1 MSSFLVGSISRPLIF
16 WDPASPGTLQVNP
29 DVLRNQKSEVETFR
43 LSLEKLEGEEQV
55 AVKIGGGG
63 ADSEDAK
70 RNENRRALVIVQ
82 ILTSL
87 HVVACEESN
96 RESANAIAKRLRS
109 ISSLLSGVKL
119 YLGVEVFNLVKGQI
133 EAVHKYVLYREL
145 SEFTEQALDILHEY
159 NYGLDLVLLVAKY
172 EYAIQHISDVNE
184 SCSTYGLKQVVVCV
198 KIARHILWLLSLQ
211 LRKECHNA
219 VVELKIELQSLRVE
233 GQRTIFDSWLTN
245 LPDLADV
252 YLDNS
257 ECYTTSR
264 QPPEEDPPLT
274 MLSIMPSSESAPDTV
289 VLDDQNQL
297 ASQTRT
303 FDDEDLKI
311 SRSQIKIANEQS
323 ARMRIA
329 DTAKSII
336 GGIRDRSVALSLM
349 DHAEI
354 LTGGLSRT
362 SQDIFVIL
370 QRLEELAT
378 SSFIDTFGSHL
389 GSANRLEFSDP
400 AVTDQFSAFVTERD
414 TRRRGAN
421 QMLDSTLLQT
431 LDSFMAVM
439 SICHRLSE
447 QRDPVDLMELKLIA
461 RCKIESPKVLPII
474 GELEI
479 ASVVR
484 FRAQAFLQLL
494 TPRPPQPSPLHI
506 VDCYANYYDGDNEG
520 CLVDYFRLIL
530 STENVYDNLYSGQ
543 FQAAANLIDACI
555 LQSQQIVTRMRSFN
569 SFDTSTLDRMA
580 QLEEWLLDMRK
591 ECLDG
596 IAKLNLVKSL
606 ETSLVR
612 MVKTGDIGFAETSH
626 QWMNPKR
633 VKIST
638 LLSEVENLEYSLNSS
653 AELDSDLKVRGS
665 LILRVR
671 NSLLKSL
678 DSSDESDVGES
689 LDDIMVDWL
698 EIVQDPRFGKGS
710 LEIAIHFEMSQR
722 NKFISYLLSDR
733 QPEVSEILH
742 EAYGKRFSVDKE
754 DQTILVVRYCSALL
768 DLECSGNK
776 RYRVVEH
783 IPRYN
788 EVPIIARPSLEEQ
801 YNSRLADSD
810 NHATISSLLE
820 GKTSKNDNCTPALA
834 ALMSHVKAHLL
845 SPRDLYSF
853 HPDSQRDD
861 SIELLEAF
869 KSFFD
874 GQKIETDKTDAANL
888 AQVVALATV
897 VRRKLIEQQWGLQR
911 MSESQFAKASE
922 VIGESA
928 GFHAKK
934 MLDERVGDMQ
944 ILVISQINAAD
955 GDSEKIFRHVS
966 SSSRQTGMVCDL
978 LCGLPCDMGNSWMI
992 NCAMQS
998 HLSPGV
1004 FVKLRNWEEKAKSA
1018 ALQNALIED
1027 IEAPIELSRCV
1038 SRVETGILF
1047 GDAYQR
1053 LKTLAKELPNL
1064 SFVLEGLRS
1073 MVEWVLQVRLLV
1085 ASENWSGLKRTR
1097 SKSFSGLEFQGP
1109 ERLLAIAVAVMKH
1122 NAVIET
1128 IVSQFWPVEQKTFFE
1143 STTGFFPFIDFRK
1156 MFDAVS
1162 TARKLELQTTEMTRL
1177 VQIGE
1182 SLVKLKSAI
1191 DHGRWLRNSGSS
1203 GSALS
1208 QDGEEC
1214 VAEIMETFPRLH
1226 CPRRIIV
1233 ELEKVEQEL
1242 QNMSVEMKMIEVIN
1256 SGRSYLASGDLSG
1269 HQHVEIDVLEKVVES
1284 AARLRHR
1291 NPLNASLFEM
1301 ATKILNLRRAVK
1313 AGDWA
1318 ALRYWLSSSTLPSFA
1333 SASSLIG
1340 TASDAI
1346 FEIEGLVATSKRN
1359 LQMHSVIVKALS
1371 QNAVSGSAMRLDTRA
1386 VSVTSLLLA
1395 LRAAAGA
1402 PKMSIE
1408 DEQLLHS
1415 ADKLKN
1421 IRICFLMSDY
1431 SKLIEEVASVN
1442 LGLIHDA
1449 CLEEIY
1455 VIKKAVDAIAGLNRV
1470 RSAISDGKPSGTTGY
1485 IEFHTAQTA
1494 ELEATLAIFEA
1505 HSSPGSQVTAR
1516 FLLSARNILAL
1527 RVATRVGRWFIKEL
1541 SEHLLSSMAS
1551 FQHEPFHVS
1560 ELDYCKEIFGNEKQ
1574 QDERSPKAPCEPRR
1588 PPTEQNN
1595 LSSPFNEGEYGF
1607 EEHNA
1612 YDSEYTDQP
1621 REVVFLSG
1629 SLTIVAHDPTAVPT
1643 LLMVI
1648 ARAGVLAEYEEELL
1662 MIRNELYHKIC
1673 VHILRRCLVACDV
1686 AVGDAIR
1693 VVKHLGVKSKET
1705 FKLMCTAY
1713 FMCSLREGFSDGDV
1727 RRTIA
1732 LLGRVG
1738 RLNQNGML
1746 SSVVAGEIER
1756 IYRVVCGDNISADLL
1771 NALEYSG
1778 PDAEAQ
1784 LKQALHRSA
1793 ALTPQSEAVTRVT
1806 AICSAALELRK
1817 ARRSGVTSRVI
1828 SAIGKGEQVIAQQKP
1843 FGGSDTE
1850 HSLQC
1855 LAKLIHSTRELSRAE
1870 LLVPSE
1876 SINLPPLAPEVNE
1889 SWSHTVQQLVAMS
1902 LDAAAG
1908 GGPVV
1913 IKRGGVFVRLLEEI
1927 ISAPPTTRMTTDPR
1941 WHVSTLLSILLLGL
1955 VADSGSSNTIG
1966 SKTLLE
1972 MASLYPTQQES
1983 PTYDFPFKGVSVAF
1997 NLMFPKLGQ
2006 TLRKTVP
2013 QLLPDRTKRLW
2024 VLERLESVLP
2034 HCALKVWALGLV
2046 DLKHGIHF
2054 NRGGAHT
2061 YS

>member
-1 MSSFLVGSISRPLIF
+1 MTTLIESISRHLIF
-16 WDPASPGTLQVNP
+16 WDPSSPETLRV
-29 DVLRNQKSEVETFR
+29 DYEVLRAQKTAVATLT
-43 LSLEKLEGEEQV
+43 LSLEKLEGDEQV

-63 ADSEDAK
+63 IDNEDAR
-70 RNENRRALVIVQ
+70 RNENRRSLVIVQ
-82 ILTSL
+82 ILTKL
-87 HVVACEESN
+87 HGVAAEETN
-96 RESANAIAKRLRS
+96 CESADAIGKRLRS
-109 ISSLLSGVKL
+109 ISSLLSGVQL
-119 YLGVEVFNLVKGQI
+119 YLGIEVFNLLNRQI

-145 SEFTEQALDILHEY
+145 SDFTEQALDILHEY
-159 NYGLDLVLLVAKY
+159 NYGLDLSLLVQKY
-172 EYAIQHISDVNE
+172 EYAIQHMPDVND
-184 SCSTYGLKQVVVCV
+184 SCSTFGLNQVVVCV
-198 KIARHILWLLSLQ
+198 KIACHLLWLLSLQ
-211 LRKECHNA
+211 RRKECHDA
-219 VVELKIELQSLRVE
+219 VVELKIDLQSLRVE
-233 GQRTIFDSWLTN
+233 DQRTIFDSWLAN

-257 ECYTTSR
+257 ECFRSSR
-264 QPPEEDPPLT
+264 QHPKEDPPQP
-274 MLSIMPSSESAPDTV
+274 MSSIMPSSESAPRTV
-289 VLDDQNQL
+289 VFDDQNHL

-303 FDDEDLKI
+303 FHDDEDLKI
-311 SRSQIKIANEQS
+311 SRAQMKIANKQS
-323 ARMRIA
+323 AMMQLS
-329 DTAKSII
+329 DMTKSLI
-336 GGIRDRSVALSLM
+336 GGIRDRGVALSLR
-349 DHAEI
+349 DHAET

-362 SQDIFVIL
+362 SQDICVNL
-370 QRLEELAT
+370 QRLEELAS
-378 SSFIDTFGSHL
+378 SSFIDTFASRVGSV
-389 GSANRLEFSDP
+389 NRFELSNP
-400 AVTDQFSAFVTERD
+400 AVTEQFSAFLTERD
-414 TRRRGAN
+414 TRRRGVN

-431 LDSFMAVM
+431 LDSFMAAM
-439 SICHRLSE
+439 SICHQLSE
-447 QRDPVDLMELKLIA
+447 QRRDPVDLMELQLIA
-461 RCKIESPKVLPII
+461 RSKIESSKVLPILY
-474 GELEI
+474 ELGM
-479 ASVVR
+479 ACVVR
-484 FRAQAFLQLL
+484 FRAQAFLQLF
-494 TPRPPQPSPLHI
+494 TPRQPQPSPLHV
-506 VDCYANYYDGDNEG
+506 VDCHADYHDGDNI
-520 CLVDYFRLIL
+520 DFFQLIQ
-530 STENVYDNLYSGQ
+530 SIENVFDNLHSGQ
-543 FQAAANLIDACI
+543 FQAAANLIDAWI

-569 SFDTSTLDRMA
+569 SFDTSALDRIA
-580 QLEEWLLDMRK
+580 QLEEWVQNDIRK

-596 IAKLNLVKSL
+596 IAKLNLVKAL

-612 MVKTGDIGFAETSH
+612 MVHTGDIAFAAPSPA
-626 QWMNPKR
+626 QWMNPKS

-638 LLSEVENLEYSLNSS
+638 LLSELANLENSLNSS
-653 AELDSDLKVRGS
+653 AELDSDLKARGS

-671 NSLLKSL
+671 SSLLRSL
-678 DSSDESDVGES
+678 DSSDESNIGES

-698 EIVQDPRFGKGS
+698 EMVQYPRFGRGS
-710 LEIAIHFEMSQR
+710 LEIGIHFEMSQR
-722 NKFISYLLSDR
+722 NKFISYLLSDS
-733 QPEVSEILH
+733 QPEVAEIIHL
-742 EAYGKRFSVDKE
+742 AYGKRFSIDKE
-754 DQTILVVRYCSALL
+754 DQTILVVKYCSALL

-788 EVPIIARPSLEEQ
+788 EVPIMARPSLEDH

-810 NHATISSLLE
+810 NRATISSLLD
-820 GKTSKNDNCTPALA
+820 GTSSKNNQGPPALV
-834 ALMSHVKAHLL
+834 ALMSHVKAHLS

-869 KSFFD
+869 KSFFH
-874 GQKIETDKTDAANL
+874 GQKIETDYTDAANL

-897 VRRKLIEQQWGLQR
+897 VRRKLIEQQWGSQR
-911 MSESQFAKASE
+911 MSERRFAKASE
-922 VIGESA
+922 FVGES
-928 GFHAKK
+928 GMHAK
-934 MLDERVGDMQ
+934 MLDECVGDMQ
-944 ILVISQINAAD
+944 FLVISHINAAD
-955 GDSEKIFRHVS
+955 SDAEKVSRHVS
-966 SSSRQTGMVCDL
+966 SSSRQTGLAGDL
-978 LCGLPCDMGNSWMI
+978 LGGLPSDMKKSWMM
-992 NCAMQS
+992 NCAIQS
-998 HLSPGV
+998 HLTPGV

-1047 GDAYQR
+1047 GEAYQR
-1053 LKTLAKELPNL
+1053 LKTLAKELLNL
-1064 SFVLEGLRS
+1064 PFVLEGLRS
-1073 MVEWVLQVRLLV
+1073 MVDWVLQVRLLV
-1085 ASENWSGLKRTR
+1085 ASENWSQLKRIR
-1097 SKSFSGLEFQGP
+1097 SKSFAGLELQGP
-1109 ERLLAIAVAVMKH
+1109 ERLLTVAVAVMKH
-1122 NAVIET
+1122 NAVVET

-1143 STTGFFPFIDFRK
+1143 STTGFFPFIDFRR
-1156 MFDAVS
+1156 MLEAVF

-1191 DHGRWLRNSGSS
+1191 DHGRWLRNSGTSS
-1203 GSALS
+1203 GSVLS
-1208 QDGEEC
+1208 QDCEEC

-1242 QNMSVEMKMIEVIN
+1242 QNMSMEMKMIEVIN

-1269 HQHVEIDVLEKVVES
+1269 HQHVEVVILEKVVES

-1346 FEIEGLVATSKRN
+1346 FEIELLVAMSKRN
-1359 LQMHSVIVKALS
+1359 LQMHNVIVKALS
-1371 QNAVSGSAMRLDTRA
+1371 QNAVSGSAMRLETGA
-1386 VSVTSLLLA
+1386 VSVTNLLLA

-1415 ADKLKN
+1415 AEKLKN

-1470 RSAISDGKPSGTTGY
+1470 RSAISEGKPSGTTGY

-1505 HSSPGSQVTAR
+1505 HSSPGNQVTAR
-1516 FLLSARNILAL
+1516 FLLSARNVLAL
-1527 RVATRVGRWFIKEL
+1527 RVATRVGRWCIKEL
-1541 SEHLLSSMAS
+1541 AEHLLSSTAS
-1551 FQHEPFHVS
+1551 FQHEPFHVA
-1560 ELDYCKEIFGNEKQ
+1560 ELDYSKEIFGNEKQ
-1574 QDERSPKAPCEPRR
+1574 ESSPRASCAPRG
-1588 PPTEQNN
+1588 PTEPSN
-1595 LSSPFNEGEYGF
+1595 LFSSFNKGEYGIEGF
-1607 EEHNA
+1607 NA
-1612 YDSEYTDQP
+1612 HDSEYTDQP
-1621 REVVFLSG
+1621 HELVFLSEC
-1629 SLTIVAHDPTAVPT
+1629 LMTVAHDPRAVPT

-1648 ARAGVLAEYEEELL
+1648 ARAGVLAEFEEELL
-1662 MIRNELYHKIC
+1662 LIRNELYHKIC
-1673 VHILRRCLVACDV
+1673 VHVLRRCLVACDV

-1693 VVKHLGVKSKET
+1693 VVQHLGVKSKET
-1705 FKLMCTAY
+1705 FKLLHTAH
-1713 FMCSLREGFSDGDV
+1713 FMRSLRAGFNDGDV

-1738 RLNQNGML
+1738 RLNHNGML
-1746 SSVVAGEIER
+1746 SSVVAGEVER
-1756 IYRVVCGDNISADLL
+1756 IYRVVCGDSISADLL
-1771 NALEYSG
+1771 HALDCSG

-1784 LKQALHRSA
+1784 LKQALNRSA

-1817 ARRSGVTSRVI
+1817 ARRSGVTSRVL
-1828 SAIGKGEQVIAQQKP
+1828 SAIAKGEQILAQQKP
-1843 FGGSDTE
+1843 FGGSETE

-1855 LAKLIHSTRELSRAE
+1855 LERIIQSTRELSSGE
-1870 LLVPSE
+1870 LLVPSA
-1876 SINLPPLAPEVNE
+1876 SLNLPPE
-1889 SWSHTVQQLVAMS
+1889 SWENHVQELVAML
-1902 LDAAAG
+1902 LDATAG

-1913 IKRGGVFVRLLEEI
+1913 IKRGGVFVRLLDAI
-1927 ISAPPTTRMTTDPR
+1927 VASPLTNDPR
-1941 WHVSTLLSILLLGL
+1941 WVVSTLLSILLLGM
-1955 VADSGSSNTIG
+1955 VADSQSANIG

-1972 MASLYPTQQES
+1972 MASLYPNQLES

-1997 NLMFPKLGQ
+1997 NLMFPRLGQ
-2006 TLRKTVP
+2006 TLRKAVP
-2013 QLLPDRTKRLW
+2013 QLLPDRSKRLW

-2034 HCALKVWALGLV
+2034 HCALKVWILGLV
-2046 DLKHGIHF
+2046 DLKHGIQLK
-2054 NRGGAHT
+2054 RGA
-2061 YS
+2061 YN